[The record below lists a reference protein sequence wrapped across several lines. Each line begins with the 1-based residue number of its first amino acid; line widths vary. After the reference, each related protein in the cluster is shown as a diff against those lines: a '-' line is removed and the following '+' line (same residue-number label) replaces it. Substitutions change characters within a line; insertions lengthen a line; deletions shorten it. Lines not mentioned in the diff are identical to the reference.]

1 MPASPLQRPTDLL
14 RAGSTSAHCLIATLA
29 VCVLAAGCNSSK
41 PPPPNGGAKTP
52 GGKAQAVVSLDSCI
66 AELQPDEFGINVP
79 VELPLSSLNE
89 WGEADLADRLNP
101 LVDEELLREELAELF
116 DEDLVERVL
125 RRRFVTR
132 DATHARDAIWAQQV
146 VSNLRTR
153 DKSTASRVFASFYY
167 TMHSVRLAPQSVSNL
182 PLSPFES
189 TFFGR
194 GSAADRAWIFG
205 TLLHELKIPAAIV
218 RLPERANLPATDDAQ
233 QQPSGVRL
241 VAAQFNDQ
249 LLLFDVVLGLPISPV
264 PAGDDAELP
273 PLPQQAVSLSEA
285 ISNDTVF
292 RQFDF
297 DSRPY
302 PVTAELLKQAS
313 LEIIGDTTLWSRRM
327 EGLSEALTGDLSVTL
342 FRPLISAGDQDGTLD
357 IIRDSADDII
367 PSERIGVWP
376 WPERRREA
384 RATMTAEQKEHL
396 NNLNSAFDTPLPI
409 VEIGPEYIVINENI
423 RVLKLEVGT
432 GWRQLL
438 KARTRQL
445 QGRTS
450 EAIESYTRVQGF
462 RPLPPVI
469 DESLLE
475 SLSPKDQALFRS
487 TSVEDKA
494 LLSFGLPEE
503 VRLAHLLA
511 GEAAEFWRA
520 SSQVEK
526 RNWKSASQ
534 SFDLYF
540 RNPNNSRFNGPARL
554 LMAVSLANLQQYFR
568 ATAFLRTIGP
578 TDPEY
583 IAAQFLLKRWPER
596 PRNGQ

>member
-1 MPASPLQRPTDLL
+1 M
-14 RAGSTSAHCLIATLA
+14 
-29 VCVLAAGCNSSK
+29 
-41 PPPPNGGAKTP
+41 
-52 GGKAQAVVSLDSCI
+52 
-66 AELQPDEFGINVP
+66 
-79 VELPLSSLNE
+79 SSLNE

-101 LVDEELLREELAELF
+101 LVDEELLREELAELL

-153 DKSTASRVFASFYY
+153 DKSPASRVFASFYY
-167 TMHSVRLAPQSVSNL
+167 TMHSVRLASQSVSNL

-194 GSAADRAWIFG
+194 GSAEDRAWIFG
-205 TLLHELKIPAAIV
+205 TLLHELKIPTAV
-218 RLPERANLPATDDAQ
+218 VELPEQAETPPTDDEQ
-233 QQPSGVRL
+233 EQPSGVRL

-249 LLLFDVVLGLPISPV
+249 LLLFDVVLGLPIPPV
-264 PAGDDAELP
+264 AAGDEAELP
-273 PLPQQAVSLSEA
+273 PLPQRAVSLSEA
-285 ISNDTVF
+285 IANDAVF

-297 DSRPY
+297 DSQPY
-302 PVTAELLKQAS
+302 PISAELLKQAS
-313 LEIIGDTTLWSRRM
+313 LKIIGDTTLWSRRM

-342 FRPLISAGDQDGTLD
+342 FRPLVSAGDQSGAFD
-357 IIRDSADDII
+357 IIRDGADNVI
-367 PSERIGVWP
+367 PSERIRVWS
-376 WPERRREA
+376 WPEKRREA
-384 RATMTAEQKEHL
+384 RATMTAEQKSQLKNL
-396 NNLNSAFDTPLPI
+396 NNAFETPLPI
-409 VEIGPEYIVINENI
+409 VEIGPELIVINDKI
-423 RVLKLEVGT
+423 RVLKLGVGT

-450 EAIESYTRVQGF
+450 EAIELYTRIQGF
-462 RPLPPVI
+462 RPLPPVV

-475 SLSPKDQALFRS
+475 SLSQEDQALFRS
-487 TSVEDKA
+487 PNVKDKA
-494 LLSFGLPEE
+494 LLSLGLSEE

-540 RNPNNSRFNGPARL
+540 RNPNNRRFAGPARL
-554 LMAVSLANLQQYFR
+554 LVAVSLANLQQYRR
-568 ATAFLRTIGP
+568 ATAFLRTIEP

-583 IAAQFLLKRWPER
+583 TAAQFLLERWPK
-596 PRNGQ
+596 PPSS